1 MIKSFKNKDAE
12 SVFEGKSVK
21 KWLSFQNQIE
31 KRLQI
36 LDMATT
42 IEDLMHL
49 PSNRFEALKGDRKG
63 QYSIRI
69 NLQWRICFKWVD
81 GEAHDV
87 EIVDYH

>member
-1 MIKSFKNKDAE
+1 MIKSFKDKDTLAI
-12 SVFEGKSVK
+12 FEGKSVK
-21 KWLSFQNQIE
+21 KWVSFQNQIE

-36 LDMATT
+36 LDMAMT

-49 PSNRFEALKGDRKG
+49 PSNRFEALKGNRKG

-69 NLQWRICFKWVD
+69 NLQWRICFRWIE

-87 EIVDYH
+87 EIIDYH